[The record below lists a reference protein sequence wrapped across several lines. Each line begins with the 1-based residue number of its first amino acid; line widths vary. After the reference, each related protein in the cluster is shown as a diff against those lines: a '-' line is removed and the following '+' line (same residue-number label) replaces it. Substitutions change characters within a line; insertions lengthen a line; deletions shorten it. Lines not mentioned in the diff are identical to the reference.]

1 MNRLGTMR
9 LQVQS
14 LALLSRLRI
23 WNYHEL
29 WHRPAATAP
38 IRPLAWEPPYA
49 AGAAL
54 KRQKKSTVFS
64 SSFGQEKEA
73 QRSVDVSKC
82 HFSYSSLNPYAGL
95 HTPSRVL
102 LQDPETEYSWTPS
115 GL

>member
-1 MNRLGTMR
+1 MR

-49 AGAAL
+49 VGEAL
-54 KRQKKSTVFS
+54 QKQHKSKRM
-64 SSFGQEKEA
+64 
-73 QRSVDVSKC
+73 
-82 HFSYSSLNPYAGL
+82 
-95 HTPSRVL
+95 TPSDKLARLHHLKWKVVRGKYFSDFTFL
-102 LQDPETEYSWTPS
+102 NFSTFFI
-115 GL
+115 

>member
-1 MNRLGTMR
+1 MGYGSGIARSYGVGHR
-9 LQVQS
+9 HGS
-14 LALLSRLRI
+14 DLALL
-23 WNYHEL
+23 WP